1 MKPPGELEPRRQP
14 RHLRLWQRPLWR
26 STAALSAVA
35 LVNRIVGMAYR
46 ALLARL
52 AGAEPLGLFELTA
65 PWRRIA
71 WLTATLEL
79 PIALSQ
85 LVAAAGARR
94 DHHRALD
101 AARYTLRIL
110 LGTTLLTSLLLWT
123 LLSLGG
129 GRLLADRRAQGALDM
144 YPLVLLP
151 AVLASWIRAF
161 LQGYQSMIPTA
172 LAQLVEQ
179 LARVPAVLFLVSL
192 LLPEGA
198 ARVAQGIMIGSAVGE
213 AADLFTLL
221 FLVRRRRAG
230 LPSGIDPTSV
240 VGLTPGRPQ
249 PPPVL
254 GPDPAKRGPS
264 PAQPWSRS
272 RRPSRRASRL
282 PPVPEPSPVGRAL
295 FRLALPLV
303 AAHVYA
309 SLFQIAYLAVIPRR
323 LVAAGVPGHEFTRF
337 YGQMN
342 GMVFPLLYFPMV
354 LINPLV
360 RVLLPATAA
369 AWERGDHRRLR
380 RLLSLSLSTAL
391 ALGLIVLTGA
401 TTFATPIVTLLYGK
415 EQAGA
420 ARLLSLLAWAA
431 PLAFVYHILMAV
443 LNGLGRTAPGFVI
456 LIVSSLLRLGVAYHL
471 AADPAWGLDGIII
484 AILADDAVSV
494 ALAALALT
502 LVLRA
507 LPPSLPVKPAPPS
520 PARLSPRRASGRNVQ
535 RPLSPRR

>member
-35 LVNRIVGMAYR
+35 LVNRMAGMAYR

-198 ARVAQGIMIGSAVGE
+198 ARVAQGIMIGSAIGE

-230 LPSGIDPTSV
+230 LPSGIDPTS
-240 VGLTPGRPQ
+240 GAGFIPG
-249 PPPVL
+249 
-254 GPDPAKRGPS
+254 
-264 PAQPWSRS
+264 RS

-282 PPVPEPSPVGRAL
+282 PPVPEPSPVGRGL

-401 TTFATPIVTLLYGK
+401 TTFATPIVTLLYGM

-471 AADPAWGLDGIII
+471 VADPAWGLDGIII
-484 AILADDAVSV
+484 AILADDAISV
-494 ALAALALT
+494 ALAALALA

-520 PARLSPRRASGRNVQ
+520 PARLSPLRASGRNVQ